1 MKASLIESRGP
12 LSHLLVLGTLM
23 DDRDADRRHSGGRLK
38 LIRAARAAGREA
50 SLLMTLPDIFPVLL
64 RRTIIAKED
73 GCGCFAEP
81 VTVFRLVLHLD
92 LIHGWST
99 NDLAAFVGACEEKH
113 G

>member
-1 MKASLIESRGP
+1 MKASLLESLIP
-12 LSHLLVLGTLM
+12 LSHALVLGTLM

-38 LIRAARAAGREA
+38 LIRAARAAGQDL

-64 RRTIIAKED
+64 EKAILPKRD

-92 LIHGWST
+92 LIHGWCT
-99 NDLAAFVGACEEKH
+99 NDLAAFVAACE
-113 G
+113 